1 MKNIFTIFKRD
12 LQKINGNVI
21 ALIVLLGICIVP
33 CLYAWFNIAASWD
46 PYTNTE
52 GIKVAVVNEDKG
64 FTGNVFNLDVNVGD
78 KVISKLSSDKKLGWD
93 IVSNEEAMHG
103 IDSGKYYAAIVIP
116 EDFSKNMMSL
126 FSNHIED
133 PEILFYSNE
142 KKNAIAPKVTE
153 KQTTSLQNEINAAFF
168 ENLYKIA
175 YDTLN
180 TMNVAIKDTDKD
192 EMVENL
198 LTNLNSISRD
208 MHLQIRTIGSFED
221 LAKSIQSTL
230 TTTNSIVANSALKS
244 DALITSLQN
253 QTNELSNLDTNMS
266 HLSKGIDEILSTN
279 EQYFKALSDVI
290 NQTEEDIKDTSFNV
304 NRTFKD
310 VSNEIQILI
319 ERNQKV
325 KEDLE
330 KANAALPIPLL
341 GIDRTVE
348 KFASLIDQQTIL
360 KNKIDSNVQETE
372 DLIDFTNAKKEELNQ
387 IISDSKSNIAGF
399 RDDFRQDFS
408 KDIDQIVGNI
418 EDTSNKTISFINSIQ
433 KSGEQIDNVTGQ
445 LDRNMNDVI
454 DILIKTRSE
463 LESASSN
470 LDAMIARIENPE
482 SGDKMDTIRTIL
494 SEGPTVVTTFL
505 AAPVHYQTEKLYP
518 IENYGS
524 AMTPFYSTLA
534 IWVGGVVLVAM
545 MSVNPTKNTLKD
557 LTNLRDY
564 QVYLGRYLLFALI
577 GLIQSTLII
586 LGDVF
591 YLGVQVESIWYLLL
605 AGWITSLVY
614 VNVIYTLTVSFG
626 DIGKAICVVLM
637 VMQVA
642 GSGGTF
648 PIEVAPE
655 FFKKV
660 YPLLPFVHSMN
671 AMRECI
677 GGFYG
682 NTYWYE
688 LGILLTVL
696 IPSLLLGLLLRRP
709 IIRFN
714 EAFME
719 KLEETKIM

>member
-153 KQTTSLQNEINAAFF
+153 KQTTSLQNEINAAFS

-387 IISDSKSNIAGF
+387 IISDSKSDIAGF

>member
-153 KQTTSLQNEINAAFF
+153 KQTTSLQNEINAAFS

-577 GLIQSTLII
+577 ALIQSTLII